1 MLASPF
7 KGQHGGGIP
16 CEIEPCSLI
25 LKAIRPLRFLEYM
38 QLGNENGYQRLF
50 YRLPFG
56 VILGEAKYDFSARLF
71 RFTKIFEAV
80 MQMKQQC
87 SLHVPFGNKGLQSAI
102 VLFSRLGN
110 YVVGKLLCEI

>member
-7 KGQHGGGIP
+7 KGQHGRGIL
-16 CEIEPCSLI
+16 CEIEACSLI
-25 LKAIRPLRFLEYM
+25 PQAIRPPGFLEYM
-38 QLGNENGYQRLF
+38 EFRNENGHQRLF

-56 VILGEAKYDFSARLF
+56 VILGEAKYDFSARHF

-87 SLHVPFGNKGLQSAI
+87 SLHVPFGNKGLQSAV

-110 YVVGKLLCEI
+110 YFVGKLLCEI

>member
-1 MLASPF
+1 M
-7 KGQHGGGIP
+7 
-16 CEIEPCSLI
+16 E
-25 LKAIRPLRFLEYM
+25 LR
-38 QLGNENGYQRLF
+38 NENGHQCLL